1 MATRRNIASTIR
13 RPTQTPP
20 QRGPDLNAYFG
31 PRNRHRF
38 NPQVNTNYTLAA
50 LDKMPTRKEADDIT
64 AIITTLFDQPFSLSL
79 APGGLGGLIFSL
91 AESPR
96 IAKIFVSEPN
106 NNLRQLLNNNLRSYA
121 LTNKVVVSADYQ
133 REESSVLLLDLIEDP
148 TLDIANTIN
157 TGKFPVYAF
166 RVVSDYTPLRHEGYE
181 CSLEKTGNPKT
192 NLLICSALAEEEQEV
207 PPEEEE
213 AGLDV
218 DEVWLDGLITF
229 LDGVLAKIIPSQEER
244 QEYFREDLLAFWI
257 QAFTHQTIDPN
268 FNYEVMEMLGD
279 RSMKFGFADYL
290 IQRIPKITESQL
302 TELQNYYLT
311 TIPQSNLAR
320 SLGFASHIRIVGE
333 VKAKVL
339 EDVLEAFFGS
349 LFRVSE
355 EVAGGRGYYN
365 VFSMI
370 VSLYKDEDLEKQL
383 QVVRGGRDKTV
394 FEQSLSKLR
403 LDPRVNLIRDS
414 YDENGMTHFT
424 LTLSS
429 RAREF
434 FESYGMIVPKVV
446 GHGIGNTKRA
456 AENNAYAEALAL
468 LREKGMTPD
477 WIEQQRAIFAFDRP
491 EYQPYL
497 PTARARLERE
507 GFTKMTFSTPVSTTT
522 TRQCVVQLIG
532 HRPNGTQQILAT
544 VEACDQRAGRVEVL
558 RIYASGK

>member
-1 MATRRNIASTIR
+1 MATRRT
-13 RPTQTPP
+13 TQTPLRRTTQTP
-20 QRGPDLNAYFG
+20 TTRGPDLASYFG

-38 NPQVNTNYTLAA
+38 NPQINTNYTLEA
-50 LDKMPTRKEADDIT
+50 LEKAPTRKEADEIT
-64 AIITTLFDQPFSLSL
+64 TIITSLFDQPFSVSL
-79 APGGLGGLIFSL
+79 APGGLGSLVFSL

-106 NNLRQLLNNNLRSYA
+106 NNLRQLLNNNLRGYA
-121 LTNKVVVSADYQ
+121 LTNKVVVSTDYQ
-133 REESSVLLLDLIEDP
+133 REESSVLVLDLIEDP
-148 TLDIANTIN
+148 TLDIANTIKA
-157 TGKFPVYAF
+157 GKFPVYAF
-166 RVVSDYTPLRHEGYE
+166 RVVSDYTPIRHQGYE
-181 CSLEKTGNPKT
+181 CSLEQTGNPKT
-192 NLLICSALAEEEQEV
+192 NLLICSALGEEQV
-207 PPEEEE
+207 EEHVEE
-213 AGLDV
+213 GGALDV
-218 DEVWLDGLITF
+218 DEAWLENLITF
-229 LDGVLAKIIPSQEER
+229 LDGVLTRIIPSKEDREA
-244 QEYFREDLLAFWI
+244 YFREDLLAFWI

-290 IQRIPKITESQL
+290 IQRIAKITESQL

-370 VSLYKDEDLEKQL
+370 VSLYKEEPLEKQL
-383 QVVRGGRDKTV
+383 QVVKAGRDKTV
-394 FEQSLSKLR
+394 FEQSLAKLR
-403 LDPRVNLIRDS
+403 LNPKTELIRDF

-424 LTLSS
+424 LTLST

-434 FESYGMIVPKVV
+434 FESYGMIIPKVIA
-446 GHGIGNTKRA
+446 HGIGNSKRA
-456 AENNAYAEALAL
+456 AENNAYSEALSI
-468 LREKGMTPD
+468 LREKGMTPE
-477 WIEQQRAIFAFDRP
+477 WIEQQRSIFAFDRP

-544 VEACDQRAGRVEVL
+544 IEACDQRSGRTEVL
-558 RIYASGK
+558 RLYATGK